1 MRLIS
6 KLLAVLALAAT
17 SATQGGD
24 TATRELVL
32 ENQGQTAGRLS
43 ADTPSSLAGAAP
55 KGTCYFGRA
64 ARSGAFGLATRL
76 RAPWI
81 GFRATGSCSTCR
93 RPASPFM

>member
-55 KGTCYFGRA
+55 A
-64 ARSGAFGLATRL
+64 ATM
-76 RAPWI
+76 PE
-81 GFRATGSCSTCR
+81 
-93 RPASPFM
+93 